1 MSYKNYSTFED
12 IDDVS
17 LRTWNRCAM
26 ASNLLNDKGEEESRA
41 YMEQFS
47 SLEKKQMLLL
57 FKYIEAKGY
66 EATRA
71 EVARNSGTMEA

>member
-26 ASNLLNDKGEEESRA
+26 ASNLLNDKGEGESRA

-57 FKYIEAKGY
+57 FKYIEVRGY
-66 EATRA
+66 ENVKR
-71 EVARNSGTMEA
+71 EVFRKLEG

>member
-1 MSYKNYSTFED
+1 MSYKNYPTFED
-12 IDDVS
+12 IADVS

-26 ASNLLNDKGEEESRA
+26 ASNLLNDKGEGESRA

>member
-26 ASNLLNDKGEEESRA
+26 ASNLLNDKGEGESGA

-47 SLEKKQMLLL
+47 GLEKKQMLLL
-57 FKYIEAKGY
+57 FKYIEVRGY
-66 EATRA
+66 ENVKR
-71 EVARNSGTMEA
+71 EVFRKLEG